1 MSSSMMSTP
10 DDAPTVV
17 EESPASVVEE
27 ESPSVVEEETP
38 SVVEE
43 ETPAVVEEESPAVV
57 EEESPAA
64 VEESRPPPTS
74 NGPSTTS
81 PDGQVNLLSV
91 PINNENDA
99 LNVLIGFLSVAQR
112 RGVFAINE
120 AAKIFECVKRFHR

>member
-10 DDAPTVV
+10 NDAPEVTAVV
-17 EESPASVVEE
+17 ED
-27 ESPSVVEEETP
+27 
-38 SVVEE
+38 
-43 ETPAVVEEESPAVV
+43 TPAVVEDTPAADEDTPAVV
-57 EEESPAA
+57 DDTPAA
-64 VEESRPPPTS
+64 DEDTPATDEDTPQH
-74 NGPSTTS
+74 STTNVAPSAS

-120 AAKIFECVKRFHR
+120 AAKIFECVKKFHR